1 MKIDAHIK
9 LGACY
14 TGQFYSTAEY
24 VAEMEKNG
32 IDLAIVAPQK
42 PLSCNLEKAN
52 VDLFETVQKYSS
64 KLKAIVRVNPWQG
77 EDAIKMAERWLDRGF
92 IGIHLFPWEETFQV
106 NDKVVYPLVELAEDR
121 NVPIVIEAGYPVLS
135 HVTKIAA
142 LAQEFPKAKFYM
154 TNAGQLDLSGDS
166 LTDVQYFMH
175 LIPNLHFGT
184 SSAVAALWLSTLIAH
199 PDVGKRIHFETNF
212 PFTDV
217 FMEGF
222 RIDALS
228 LSDEKRRDVFS
239 NNTKDLFC
247 L

>member
-1 MKIDAHIK
+1 MGKVVVMDHPLIQHKIGIIRK
-9 LGACY
+9 KE
-14 TGQFYSTAEY
+14 TGTKDFRQLISEI
-24 VAEMEKNG
+24 G
-32 IDLAIVAPQK
+32 
-42 PLSCNLEKAN
+42 NL
-52 VDLFETVQKYSS
+52 
-64 KLKAIVRVNPWQG
+64 IVRG

-154 TNAGQLDLSGDS
+154 TNAGQLDLGGDS

-228 LSDEKRRDVFS
+228 LSDEKRMDVFS
-239 NNTKDLFC
+239 NNKTMFFPRSR
-247 L
+247 